1 MYRVMQQTED
11 RQEFCAHGGF
21 ASWEAAEDWID
32 NNGSQ
37 WPESRF
43 YVESEQ
49 SYHDDDYHDDEYLD
63 DVPW

>member
-1 MYRVMQQTED
+1 MTYRVMQQTED
-11 RQEFCAHGGF
+11 GMDFCAHGGF

-32 NNGSQ
+32 NNQSN

-43 YVESEQ
+43 FVESEENFHH
-49 SYHDDDYHDDEYLD
+49 STDEELLQ